1 MMPANMITIE
11 GLTQKDIEICNL
23 LWNCDS
29 VEAVDRMVAA
39 MPSAYK
45 QRAHVLRELMT
56 AAALDN
62 VKDIDENVKAL
73 LASISGR

>member
-1 MMPANMITIE
+1 MITIE
-11 GLTQKDIEICNL
+11 GLSQKDIEICNL

-29 VEAVDRMVAA
+29 IEAVDRMVAA
-39 MPSAYK
+39 MPQAYK
-45 QRAHVLRELMT
+45 QRAQSLRELMT

-62 VKDIDENVKAL
+62 VKVIDENTKAL

>member
-1 MMPANMITIE
+1 MTIQLE
-11 GLTQKDIEICNL
+11 GLSSKDIEICNL

-45 QRAHVLRELMT
+45 SRAQVLRELMT

-62 VKDIDENVKAL
+62 VDTVHEE
-73 LASISGR
+73 LAAYLQRIASR

>member
-1 MMPANMITIE
+1 MITIE
-11 GLTQKDIEICNL
+11 GLTQKDVEICNL

-29 VEAVDRMVAA
+29 VEAVDRMVSA
-39 MPSAYK
+39 MPPAYK

-73 LASISGR
+73 LASIASR

>member
-1 MMPANMITIE
+1 MITIE

-39 MPSAYK
+39 MPQAYK

-62 VKDIDENVKAL
+62 VEDVDESTKAL